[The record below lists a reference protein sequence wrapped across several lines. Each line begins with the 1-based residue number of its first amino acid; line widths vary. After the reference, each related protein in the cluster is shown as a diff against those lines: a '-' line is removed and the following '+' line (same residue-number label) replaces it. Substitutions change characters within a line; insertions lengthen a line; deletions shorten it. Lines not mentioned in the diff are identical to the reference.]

1 MDKLSPEQIKFYHDK
16 GYLVIGQLIDFESL
30 YTYKKRFL
38 QICNGL
44 VPKGTMTI
52 AKEPKLKESS
62 NNPEDYVNKIQD
74 FLCDD
79 VLVTYVEDPRLFR
92 IVSQFIGDDIRGMH
106 SMLINKP
113 PGTDE
118 HPPHQDLYY
127 FPFRPADKIIAS
139 WTAIDVVTYENGCL
153 YVVPGSHK
161 QQKLYAHDY
170 TSIDNKMYH
179 GILDPT
185 AALETDRVHLEMNPG
200 DTVFFHPYLIHGSR
214 PNVSK
219 NYRKSISCHFA
230 SSDVTYID
238 VQGTVQDVI
247 AKEVVQEAKRRGF
260 EASFADVW
268 KYKSVPIKP
277 IKSHL

>member
-62 NNPEDYVNKIQD
+62 NNPEDYVNK
-74 FLCDD
+74 
-79 VLVTYVEDPRLFR
+79 
-92 IVSQFIGDDIRGMH
+92 
-106 SMLINKP
+106 
-113 PGTDE
+113 
-118 HPPHQDLYY
+118 DLYY